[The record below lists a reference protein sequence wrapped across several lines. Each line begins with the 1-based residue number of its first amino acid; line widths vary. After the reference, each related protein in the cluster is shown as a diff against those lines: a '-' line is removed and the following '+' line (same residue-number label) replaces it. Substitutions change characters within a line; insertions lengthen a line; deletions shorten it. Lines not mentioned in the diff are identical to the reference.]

1 MPSKLTGTLC
11 ELYIFGSA
19 LLISII
25 ILVPCHANAQL
36 SELSE
41 IQNGVF
47 HLSHNNMGITSET
60 FKTDKYIDEEQARY
74 LSNLS
79 KPELNTP
86 ADGNYPFS
94 LVDSYLLD
102 TDLEIDYD
110 YDNILCSA
118 YPQQAY
124 LSRNNYSISDFTDTK
139 APPTYMINKINGT
152 DPLNGEKVTA
162 MHLEVHNDE
171 IFSGEML
178 QMAPKTNMWGINEP
192 PGEEY
197 VRGYVGDTYIR
208 IHSSQVA
215 VWVHMEDTEL
225 MKKCNPP
232 TENTSCL
239 HPSDIRPE
247 KKWYI
252 VRTGNIG
259 PFQTGCTQDPPL
271 RPRQQCYYPFA
282 PERTSATATNW
293 SYNYNLS
300 KGSLSSSS
308 ASTKTTRNS
317 SSQQTDSSC
326 QTCK

>member
-1 MPSKLTGTLC
+1 MPNKLIGTLI

-25 ILVPCHANAQL
+25 ILTPCHANAQL
-36 SELSE
+36 SELTE

-47 HLSHNNMGITSET
+47 HLSIKDYNMGITSET

-74 LSNLS
+74 LSDLS

-139 APPTYMINKINGT
+139 IPPTYSINKITGM
-152 DPLNGEKVTA
+152 DPYTGEKVTA
-162 MHLEVHNDE
+162 MHLEVHNYE
-171 IFSGEML
+171 NFANVMKHKSV
-178 QMAPKTNMWGINEP
+178 T
-192 PGEEY
+192 PGEDCY
-197 VRGYVGDTYIR
+197 TGYVSNTYLRVKSAQI
-208 IHSSQVA
+208 S
-215 VWVHMEDTEL
+215 VWVHLTDTDL
-225 MKKCNPP
+225 MKRCNPP
-232 TENTSCL
+232 IQNTTCL
-239 HPSDIRPE
+239 HPSDIRPKPE
-247 KKWYI
+247 PI
-252 VRTGNIG
+252 RILRI
-259 PFQTGCTQDPPL
+259 PFSPCPNQQLPLILPP
-271 RPRQQCYYPFA
+271 RSHCYYPL
-282 PERTSATATNW
+282 PHERDSAAATNW
-293 SYNYNLS
+293 SYNDNLRN
-300 KGSLSSSS
+300 GSSSS
-308 ASTKTTRNS
+308 TS
-317 SSQQTDSSC
+317 SSTNSARSVNTPQTDSSC